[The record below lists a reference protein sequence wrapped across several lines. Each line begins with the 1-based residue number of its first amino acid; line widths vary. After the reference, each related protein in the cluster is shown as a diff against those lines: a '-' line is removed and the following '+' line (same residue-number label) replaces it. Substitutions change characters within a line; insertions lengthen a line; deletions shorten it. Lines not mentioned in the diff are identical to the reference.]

1 MTHALKTW
9 TEFYEAVDS
18 GDKTFEVRK
27 YDRPFKV
34 GDDLLLQEWDK
45 DKKEYTGRE
54 LKRRIIYI
62 LNTVYGK
69 PRFGI
74 EEEYCIMSLKEIE
87 NY

>member
-9 TEFYEAVDS
+9 KEFYEAVES
-18 GDKTFEVRK
+18 GDKTFEVRRA
-27 YDRPFKV
+27 DRPFKV

-54 LKRRIIYI
+54 TKRRIIYI
-62 LNTVYGK
+62 LQGDVK
-69 PRFGI
+69 SFGLFADF
-74 EEEYCIMSLKEIE
+74 CVMSIKEIE